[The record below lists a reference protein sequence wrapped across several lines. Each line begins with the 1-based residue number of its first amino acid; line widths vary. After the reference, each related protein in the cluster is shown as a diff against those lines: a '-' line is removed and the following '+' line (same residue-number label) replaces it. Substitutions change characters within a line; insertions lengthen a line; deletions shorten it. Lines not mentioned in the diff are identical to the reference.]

1 MIRSV
6 VLAAATS
13 SLLLACGGAPPPP
26 AKMVSFRL
34 KGTPPNATVTVDDIH
49 VGPLE
54 VVQKRGLA
62 LPAGQHRVTVEAPGY
77 FPYDKL
83 VSAEDRPIALEVTLM
98 PIPE

>member
-1 MIRSV
+1 MTRAV
-6 VLAAATS
+6 
-13 SLLLACGGAPPPP
+13 LLATTLWMLACAGAPPPP
-26 AKMVSFRL
+26 ARMVSFRM

-62 LPAGQHRVTVEAPGY
+62 LPAGQHRVTVEAPGF

-83 VSAEDRPIALEVTLM
+83 VNAEDRPISLEVSLV